1 MILPKLED
9 NSAQS
14 GACSD
19 CSECAYEAFKNVE
32 EPDWLCVGYTY
43 HGPSMSVTLITPSQA
58 LGWGR
63 EQRTQQPTAI
73 REVSMELSRCNQR
86 IRTRLKQPFTE
97 DMAPEWSSQGTKQ
110 CGSLKSSGGS
120 QQNGLPWP
128 KG

>member
-19 CSECAYEAFKNVE
+19 CSECAYDAFKNVE
-32 EPDWLCVGYTY
+32 EPDWLCVGHTY

-63 EQRTQQPTAI
+63 RAD
-73 REVSMELSRCNQR
+73 VHG
-86 IRTRLKQPFTE
+86 
-97 DMAPEWSSQGTKQ
+97 AQGVGCTWVVYHAVPS
-110 CGSLKSSGGS
+110 C
-120 QQNGLPWP
+120 
-128 KG
+128 